1 MTRVLI
7 TGANSYVGNCIK
19 KWLSDREGSYYVEEV
34 DTIGDAW
41 EAADFSRFDTV
52 VHVAAIVHLK
62 ENPSMAG
69 LYDTVNAQLP
79 VRVAEKAKQQGV
91 RHFVFMSTMAV
102 YPANI
107 PFVAPDTPE
116 APSTFY
122 GNSKLKAEKAL
133 RELASEAFCVSILRP
148 PMVYGEGCKGNYTSL
163 EAFSRKCHVFP
174 RIYNKRSMIYIWN
187 LCEFIR
193 RIIDAPKPEAAVYYP
208 QNKEQ
213 IGALDILKALWE
225 GRGEKY
231 NLSVVGAWFV
241 SVLMLLPKTGTLKK
255 VFRDSVYERS
265 MSDYFDYEYCIYS
278 FDESIKSILAAEAKS

>member
-1 MTRVLI
+1 MTTVLI

-19 KWLSDREGSYYVEEV
+19 KWLSDCDGSYQVEEV

-52 VHVAAIVHLK
+52 IHVAAIVHLK
-62 ENPSMAG
+62 ETPSMAG
-69 LYDTVNAQLP
+69 LYDKVNAQLP
-79 VRVAEKAKQQGV
+79 VQVAEKAKQQGV
-91 RHFVFMSTMAV
+91 KHFVFMSTMAV

-107 PFVAPDTPE
+107 PFVDRNTTE

-122 GNSKLKAEKAL
+122 GKSKLKAEKAL
-133 RELASEAFCVSILRP
+133 RELASDSFRISILRP

-163 EAFSRKCHVFP
+163 EAFSRKCHLFP

-193 RIIDAPKPEAAVYYP
+193 RIIDAPQPEATVYFP

-231 NLSVVGAWFV
+231 TLSVVGAWFV
-241 SVLMLLPKTGTLKK
+241 SALMLLPKTGTLKK
-255 VFRDSVYERS
+255 VFRDSVYSES
-265 MSDYFDYEYCIYS
+265 MSDYYDYGYCVYS
-278 FDESIKSILAAEAKS
+278 FDESIKNILAAEAKS